1 MPDHATGTQE
11 DPFPPTR
18 RAALR
23 QLRALAEPGEW
34 VPVQDTHGDNRI
46 AVAGFERTRTI
57 AAVKATGS
65 DYGRGN
71 AFYLAAA
78 ASSMMDV
85 LDALDAVEAERDE
98 LRSRLAAPDTDGA
111 P

>member
-1 MPDHATGTQE
+1 MPDHATGTPA
-11 DPFPPTR
+11 DPFPAAR
-18 RAALR
+18 RDALR
-23 QLRALAEPGEW
+23 QLRSLAEPGEW
-34 VPVQDTHGDNRI
+34 VPVQDTHGENQL

-57 AAVKATGS
+57 AHVCASGP

-98 LRSRLAAPDTDGA
+98 LRARLAAIRVA
-111 P
+111 E

>member
-1 MPDHATGTQE
+1 MRHHSTSTPAS
-11 DPFPPTR
+11 PFPAAR

-23 QLRALAEPGEW
+23 ELRSLAEPGEW
-34 VPVQDTHGDNRI
+34 VPVQDIHGDNTI
-46 AVAGFERTRTI
+46 AVAGFERSRTI
-57 AAVKATGS
+57 ATVSSTGS

-78 ASSMMDV
+78 ASSMMDA

-98 LRSRLAAPDTDGA
+98 LRARLAATATEGA
-111 P
+111 S